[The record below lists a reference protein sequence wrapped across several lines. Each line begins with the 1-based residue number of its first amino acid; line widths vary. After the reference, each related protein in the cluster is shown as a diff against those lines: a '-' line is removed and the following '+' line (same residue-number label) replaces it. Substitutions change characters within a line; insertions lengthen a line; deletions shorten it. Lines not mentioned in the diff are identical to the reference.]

1 VIFGRLEH
9 EDLKLINDL
18 NWREVLVFAPM
29 IILVLWMGIYPATF
43 LDGIQIA
50 ASETLRSS
58 AAAASSIGD
67 VGALFAWLR

>member
-1 VIFGRLEH
+1 
-9 EDLKLINDL
+9 
-18 NWREVLVFAPM
+18 LVFAPM